1 MKEVLDDFVMPE
13 APQKNKRDW
22 VYGVLLLLQ
31 FLAMAVLPPRGNN
44 GIDAGNRV
52 VLALVTISVCW
63 GVSALIGVISRLF
76 VSRGYPVRSRRFFV
90 RNVLGGFAVWIGLMA
105 FLWLFLIV

>member
-1 MKEVLDDFVMPE
+1 MKEVLDDIVMSE
-13 APQKNKRDW
+13 APKEPKSGW

-31 FLAMAVLPPRGNN
+31 FLGMTVLPPRGNN
-44 GIDAGNRV
+44 GMDAGNRV

-63 GVSALIGVISRLF
+63 GISALMGVISRIF
-76 VSRGYPVRSRRFFV
+76 VSRGYPIRSRRFLV
-90 RNVLGGFAVWIGLMA
+90 RNVLGGFTVWIGLMA